1 MCLKSVR
8 LPGHTVSNAMA
19 VSMHTAERRVTSAR
33 IRMVAA
39 LIIALFIFATSAAA
53 SAAAKAAPG
62 RKLSYE
68 IHVNN
73 KPGTH

>member
-1 MCLKSVR
+1 
-8 LPGHTVSNAMA
+8 MA
-19 VSMHTAERRVTSAR
+19 LSMDTAGRRVTSAR
-33 IRMVAA
+33 NRMVAA
-39 LIIALFIFATSAAA
+39 LIIALFVFTTSAAA
-53 SAAAKAAPG
+53 NVSTKAAPG